1 MKIRKAVIPAAGL
14 GIRFLPA
21 TKTIPKEML
30 PIVDKPTILYSIEE
44 IIEADIPEVV
54 LIAGRDKT
62 SIEDYFDTSFELEDT
77 LERAGKRDLLK
88 SIQDLRKR
96 VKVVT
101 IRQQE
106 ALGLGHAVLCAEP
119 VIGREPFALLLS
131 DEIMIP
137 KQGKRSA
144 ISQLKEAFER
154 HGGSAM
160 VSVIEVAEDQVNQYG
175 MVDAKTEGPN
185 LWTVRAAVE
194 KPAIGKAPSRL
205 ALTGRYV
212 FDESIFD
219 CLRQTKPDANGEFQL
234 TDAMT
239 LMAKDHKI
247 FAMNVEAR
255 RYDTREK
262 LGFLQAKVELALL
275 HPEVGTAFRNY
286 LIGRFG
292 GNFTI

>member
-62 SIEDYFDTSFELEDT
+62 SVEDYFDTSFELEDV

-88 SIQDLRKR
+88 SIQSIRKR
-96 VKVVT
+96 IKVIT

-106 ALGLGHAVLCAEP
+106 ALGLGHAILCVEP
-119 VIGREPFALLLS
+119 VIGKEPFAVLLS
-131 DEIMIP
+131 DEIMISKP
-137 KQGKRSA
+137 GKPSAIAQVMAQFENTRSA
-144 ISQLKEAFER
+144 A
-154 HGGSAM
+154 
-160 VSVIEVAEDQVNQYG
+160 VSVIEVLASEVNKYG
-175 MVDAKTEGPN
+175 MIDAEVKSPG
-185 LWTVRAAVE
+185 LWNVRGAVE
-194 KPAIGKAPSRL
+194 KPEIGKSPSLL

-212 FDESIFD
+212 FDSEIFS
-219 CLRQTKPDANGEFQL
+219 CLRETKPDAFGEYQL

-239 LMAKDHKI
+239 LLAKRREIVATTVDAH
-247 FAMNVEAR
+247 

-262 LGFLQAKVELALL
+262 LGFLQAKVELALR
-275 HPEVGTAFRNY
+275 HPEVGPAFREY
-286 LIGRFG
+286 LIERFG
-292 GNFTI
+292 ANL